1 MTHMDMTENT
11 LQFII
16 KIFSIVVAIVLL
28 AVAGTYVTIVLR
40 DGNDPLVSMAF
51 GDLVSL
57 GQWCVITI
65 GGIIVGKPI
74 ASGIGQFFAQKNT
87 PVPNTDSL
95 PPVQTTS
102 DQTAS

>member
-1 MTHMDMTENT
+1 MTHMDMTETT

-40 DGNDPLVSMAF
+40 DGSDPLVSMAF
-51 GDLVSL
+51 NDLVNL

-74 ASGIGQFFAQKNT
+74 ASGIGQFFAQKNS
-87 PVPNTDSL
+87 PNTNTASL
-95 PPVQTTS
+95 PSSPMNPQE
-102 DQTAS
+102 TAS